1 MQITVVTPAFNAADT
16 IADTI
21 GSVLAQ
27 SHGDLRLVVVDDG
40 SSDDTAAVAAGLGD
54 PRLALV
60 RQANA
65 GVSAARNRG
74 AEAVESDAIL
84 FLDADDWLAPNA
96 LATLSATLEA
106 APEAVAVVGRYATV
120 AASGESPRPA
130 RYRPVPA
137 LRDMLPGLLVR
148 NQFANGGHVLIR
160 RAAARRAGPFR
171 TDIAYGEDWEFFAR
185 LALLGPF
192 AFVLARE
199 PLLFVRSRAEGAY
212 RRLAA
217 DPAAFSPCMT
227 AIFGNPDL
235 LGRFGPGRLRAIRRC
250 TEAENAWIIGRE
262 CIRHGH
268 VAKGRRWLARSLT
281 AAPSPR
287 RVALLAAACLLPAL
301 PPSWRGPF
309 RAYGGQ
315 PSRSSG

>member
-1 MQITVVTPAFNAADT
+1 MHITVVTPAFNAAAT

-21 GSVLAQ
+21 CSVLAQ
-27 SHGDLRLVVVDDG
+27 SHGDLRLIVVDDG
-40 SSDDTAAVAAGLGD
+40 SGDDTAVVAASFHD
-54 PRLALV
+54 PRLTLLG
-60 RQANA
+60 QANA

-74 AEAVESDAIL
+74 AEAAGSDAIL

-96 LATLSATLEA
+96 LAALA
-106 APEAVAVVGRYATV
+106 ARLGALPEAVAAVARYATV
-120 AASGESPRPA
+120 AAPGKAPRPA
-130 RYRPVPA
+130 RYRPLPA
-137 LRDMLPGLLVR
+137 LRDMLPELLVR
-148 NQFANGGHVLIR
+148 NHLANGGHVLIR

-171 TDIAYGEDWEFFAR
+171 ADIAYGEDWEFFAR

-192 AFVLARE
+192 AFVPTRE

-217 DPAAFSPCMT
+217 DPAAFTPCME
-227 AIFGNPDL
+227 AVFGNPDL
-235 LGRFGPGRLRAIRRC
+235 VARFGPGRLRTIRRR

-262 CIRHGH
+262 CIRHGR
-268 VAKGRRWLARSLT
+268 AAEGRRWLARSVT

-309 RAYGGQ
+309 RTYRGQ
-315 PSRSSG
+315 SHHGRT